1 LIIFELIIIL
11 AIFTMFIIMNKY
23 KYQGLELIIFWISF
37 VYMIFNNIDLIPFPI
52 IFSWL
57 DYKKKYIILLNF

>member
-1 LIIFELIIIL
+1 
-11 AIFTMFIIMNKY
+11 MFIIMNKY